1 MQSGSPNNVGFTV
14 HRARDG
20 RATHRQLGAAATE
33 QPGPETPGQKGLRRC
48 RRRGQFVGISLDEFG
63 GHGEPMLSWCNFGG

>member
-20 RATHRQLGAAATE
+20 RATHGQLGAAATE
-33 QPGPETPGQKGLRRC
+33 QPGPETRGQKGL
-48 RRRGQFVGISLDEFG
+48 
-63 GHGEPMLSWCNFGG
+63 H